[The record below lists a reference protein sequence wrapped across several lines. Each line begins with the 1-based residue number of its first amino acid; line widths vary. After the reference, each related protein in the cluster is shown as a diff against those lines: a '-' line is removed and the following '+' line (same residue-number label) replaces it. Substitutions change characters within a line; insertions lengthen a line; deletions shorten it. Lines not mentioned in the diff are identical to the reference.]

1 MHGFI
6 CIVSKEPIGS
16 SYKPEWKAQFDFET
30 KKIKR
35 KLIGEYFHLEQF
47 TSTRFFDEKIW
58 INTDE
63 LLCVSEGTILNLA
76 QLKQKYK
83 ATNTSELI
91 DKMQQS
97 NKYFFEEF
105 EGSFCGVYHNK
116 RSGEWIAFNN
126 QTGTRQ
132 LFYLQNKEYFIVS
145 TDLFTLSRT
154 LKSLNIS
161 FSLNELAASLMLS
174 SGFVMEDLSWIKEVA
189 KLRAGEYI
197 YFDGENL
204 KSNFYFHLRNIIQT
218 TDNRQETI
226 RKLDKK
232 FTEAVKLGFELNEK
246 YKLQNFTTLSGG
258 LDSRMTALTAYEN
271 GFHNQT
277 LINFSE
283 KAYADEVI
291 AKQIATHYQLPMYQL
306 ELKAELLTK
315 IDEVIAVNDG
325 MGNYTGFSHVFSVLN
340 QFDSETSGCIHT
352 GIMGDTVMGSA
363 CNVDKAKIK
372 RRLYASQF
380 VPELAKTY
388 IEKLLEDNYSGNA
401 ELAVIYNNIFAYE
414 SLGFQYFDLIGA
426 TCSPFLN
433 SNFLSTAYAMPES
446 YKTDRNIYVDW
457 ITTLHPEIVNFTWET
472 IACKPTNNKWKRGA
486 ARMRRAILKRLP
498 IPSMWKSGMNPEQLW
513 YEQNETVKQHINS
526 YFYKNV
532 ELIEDEKLRKLATKI
547 FSEGSFDDK
556 ARVLT
561 LVGAIK
567 LHFA

>member
-6 CIVSKEPIGS
+6 CIVSKDSIGV

-35 KLIGEYFHLEQF
+35 ELVGEYFNLEQF
-47 TSTRFFDEKIW
+47 TSTRFLDEKIW

-63 LLCVSEGTILNLA
+63 LLCVSEGTIVNLT
-76 QLKQKYK
+76 QLQQKYK
-83 ATNTSELI
+83 TSNTTELI
-91 DKMQQS
+91 DKMRQR
-97 NKYFFEEF
+97 NINFFEEF

-116 RSGEWIAFNN
+116 KSGEWLAFNN

-132 LFYLQNKEYFIVS
+132 LFYFQNKDYFIVS
-145 TDLFTLSRT
+145 TDLFTLGRA
-154 LKSLNIS
+154 LKSLNVP

-174 SGFVMEDLSWIKEVA
+174 SGFVMENLSWIKEVA

-204 KSNFYFHLRNIIQT
+204 ISNFYFHLRNISQT
-218 TDNRQETI
+218 TDSRQETI
-226 RKLDKK
+226 RKLDKE
-232 FTEAVKLGFELNEK
+232 FAEAVKLGFELNEK
-246 YKLQNFTTLSGG
+246 YKLKNITTLSGG

-271 GFHNQT
+271 GFRNQT

-283 KAYADEVI
+283 KAYADELI
-291 AKQIATHYQLPMYQL
+291 AKQIATHYHLPLNQL

-315 IDEVIAVNDG
+315 IDEVITVNDG
-325 MGNYTGFSHVFSVLN
+325 MGNYTGFSHVFSILN
-340 QFDSETSGCIHT
+340 QFDSETSGCLHT

-380 VPELAKTY
+380 VPELAKAY
-388 IEKLLEDNYSGNA
+388 IEKLLDESYNGNS
-401 ELAVIYNNIFAYE
+401 ELAIIYNNIFAYE

-433 SNFLSTAYAMPES
+433 SKFLTTAYAMPES

-532 ELIEDEKLRKLATKI
+532 ELIEDEKLRTLATKI

-561 LVGAIK
+561 LLGAIK